1 MLIKLWKLKT
11 KFCKEIQKNSFI
23 KVFREEMDKKEA
35 LDLID
40 YKYLFKFLNIR
51 KFNNFFLNLTKSS

>member
-1 MLIKLWKLKT
+1 MWINLWKLKI

-23 KVFREEMDKKEA
+23 KVFKEEMDKKEA

-40 YKYLFKFLNIR
+40 FNYIFKFLNI
-51 KFNNFFLNLTKSS
+51 